1 MVICVIGALTLYM
14 GLLMLL
20 DSWFRRG
27 RTTTTL
33 GGAGN
38 SRWNYQEQTN
48 EVSTETPA
56 DPTVPLRAAD
66 MIIICDSYK
75 FR

>member
-1 MVICVIGALTLYM
+1 MVVILVICVIGILTLYM

-27 RTTTTL
+27 RTTL
-33 GGAGN
+33 AAG

-48 EVSTETPA
+48 EVSEHGFRHPM
-56 DPTVPLRAAD
+56 PLYTLYSLFVQVIR
-66 MIIICDSYK
+66 
-75 FR
+75 

>member
-27 RTTTTL
+27 RTTTL
-33 GGAGN
+33 GAG

-56 DPTVPLRAAD
+56 DPTVLLRAAD
-66 MIIICDSYK
+66 MIM
-75 FR
+75 